1 MAGTRLIISGP
12 VAPLDPGVELA
23 AYRIVQ
29 EALTN
34 ARRHA
39 PGAAVDVELRY
50 GPDALRL
57 RVRDNGP
64 GPVTAPEA
72 DGLRPGRL
80 TGAGLA
86 RGAVTGAGVTAGGL
100 TAGGRSAG
108 EAEGQPGTAAASGN
122 APGGDQP
129 GSGRPGGGHGLLGM
143 RERAFSVGGA
153 LYVGAAPGGG
163 FLVEA
168 VLPSEPDPV
177 RTARP
182 ATAGTADVA
191 TRAGGG
197 R

>member
-1 MAGTRLIISGP
+1 VSCAGAREASHAGTRLIISGP

-50 GPDALRL
+50 GPQALRV

-64 GPVTAPEA
+64 GPVTAAETGFLTADGGAFAGA
-72 DGLRPGRL
+72 DGLL
-80 TGAGLA
+80 HAA
-86 RGAVTGAGVTAGGL
+86 AVPAGGHGL
-100 TAGGRSAG
+100 LGG
-108 EAEGQPGTAAASGN
+108 GQ
-122 APGGDQP
+122 
-129 GSGRPGGGHGLLGM
+129 PGGGHGLLGM
-143 RERAFSVGGA
+143 RERAFAVGGA

-177 RTARP
+177 RASDSTGAR
-182 ATAGTADVA
+182 GQ
-191 TRAGGG
+191 R
-197 R
+197 